1 VTPAPPIYQFRVFLE
16 DVRPLVWRRIQVPA
30 DFAIARL
37 HRVIQAIMDWQDC
50 HLHEFS
56 VADRTYGAPDPEEER
71 EVLDERGVRL
81 QDIGLSVGDRV
92 AYIYDFG
99 DNWRLVLQLEHEL
112 LPDADTVYPVCVDG
126 ESSAPP
132 EDVGGTSGYEE
143 FLEALADPD
152 HEDHLRMK
160 EWVGQP
166 FDQSAFSLAETN
178 RRLQKMVQPRKRR

>member
-1 VTPAPPIYQFRVFLE
+1 
-16 DVRPLVWRRIQVPA
+16 
-30 DFAIARL
+30 
-37 HRVIQAIMDWQDC
+37 
-50 HLHEFS
+50 
-56 VADRTYGAPDPEEER
+56 
-71 EVLDERGVRL
+71 
-81 QDIGLSVGDRV
+81 
-92 AYIYDFG
+92 
-99 DNWRLVLQLEHEL
+99 VLQLEDEL
-112 LPDADTVYPVCVDG
+112 LPDADIVYPVCVDG